1 MIIGRC
7 NSDYFINCNKYRVT
21 KRKRTRL
28 LSEKSLINLK
38 FYIKT
43 SFVVNIL
50 FIRVFF
56 SKELEELEGLSILEK
71 DILGIFNKNKLLSC
85 TRAKIK

>member
-7 NSDYFINCNKYRVT
+7 NSDYFINCNKYRRYRVT

-43 SFVVNIL
+43 SFIVNIL

-71 DILGIFNKNKLLSC
+71 DILGIFNK
-85 TRAKIK
+85 